1 VSNHHRITSR
11 LRLARR
17 WRPSPESLAAVEAA
31 KGDPSLLLAV
41 EANDPHHRLGPN
53 SDGSASP
60 AHAVT
65 RSGGER
71 SVVGRLLS
79 VNVGLPRNV
88 MWEGKTVRTA
98 VWKEPVDG
106 TRMVRKINIDGDDQ
120 ADRAGHGGEHRAVF
134 VYQIGSYRYWERQLG
149 RHDFSCGQ
157 FGENF
162 TVEGL
167 ADNEVCIG
175 DRYVI
180 GEALFEVTQ
189 PRVTCFRVGIRMR
202 EPAMPSLLVAHH
214 RPGFYFRV
222 LREGTVRAGD
232 EITRV
237 KIGEEQLTVA
247 DIDGLLY
254 LPTRPRRELQRALKI
269 PALSD
274 GWKGSF
280 RELLEQTERNESPQ
294 PAAWEGFQPLEVASI
309 ERESDTVISFRLAP
323 INGRPVVRPLPGEY
337 LALRLRPAGP
347 DQPPMIRSYSLS
359 SIAGED
365 SYRIS
370 VKLEPHGAG
379 SEFLH
384 SHVHEGDVIDAAAP
398 RGSFLLHDH
407 QRPVVLVSA
416 GIGATPVLAML
427 QTLARM
433 RSAREVWWLHGARN
447 SQEHPFAREVDQLLG
462 SLTNAHRIV
471 AYSRPLPDDVP
482 GRDFDASGRLSVE
495 RIEAAHIPV
504 DADYYLCGPDAF
516 MRTISAGLSARGV
529 PPEQVATEIFGAA
542 PLLAPGV
549 VADHRPAPHQPDGPT
564 GAGPPVTF
572 ARSNLTVAWDPGYS
586 SLLEFAEAC
595 DVPASFSCRTG
606 VCHYCETGLL
616 TGDVAY
622 NPKPL
627 EPPPEG
633 RVLVCCSQPRS
644 EVTLEL

>member
-1 VSNHHRITSR
+1 
-11 LRLARR
+11 
-17 WRPSPESLAAVEAA
+17 
-31 KGDPSLLLAV
+31 
-41 EANDPHHRLGPN
+41 
-53 SDGSASP
+53 
-60 AHAVT
+60 
-65 RSGGER
+65 
-71 SVVGRLLS
+71 
-79 VNVGLPRNV
+79 
-88 MWEGKTVRTA
+88 MWESKTVRTA

-106 TRMVRKINIDGDDQ
+106 PRMVRKINIDGDDQ
-120 ADRAGHGGEHRAVF
+120 ADRASHGGEHRAVF
-134 VYQIGSYRYWERQLG
+134 VYQIDSYRYWERQLG
-149 RHDFSCGQ
+149 RHDFTCGQ

-175 DRYVI
+175 DRYAI

-222 LREGTVRAGD
+222 IREGTVRAGD

-237 KIGEEQLTVA
+237 KVGEEQLTIA

-254 LPTRPRRELQRALKI
+254 LPTRRRRELQRALRI

-280 RELLEQTERNESPQ
+280 RELLEQAERNESPQ

-309 ERESDTVISFRLAP
+309 ERESDTVMSFRLALS
-323 INGRPVVRPLPGEY
+323 NGRPVVRPLPGEY
-337 LALRLRPAGP
+337 LTLRLRPDGP
-347 DQPPMIRSYSLS
+347 DQPPVIRSYSLS
-359 SIAGED
+359 SIAAEGG
-365 SYRIS
+365 YRIS
-370 VKLEPHGAG
+370 VKLEPHGVG

-384 SHVHEGDVIDAAAP
+384 GHVHEGDVIDAAAP
-398 RGSFLLHDH
+398 RGSFLLHDR

-416 GIGATPVLAML
+416 GIGATPVLTML
-427 QTLARM
+427 QALARM

-447 SQEHPFAREVDQLLG
+447 SHEHPFAREVEQLLG
-462 SLTNAHRIV
+462 SLANAHRIV
-471 AYSRPLPDDVP
+471 AYSRPLPEDVQ
-482 GRDFDASGRLSVE
+482 GRDFDASGRLSVGM
-495 RIEAAHIPV
+495 IEAAQIPV

-516 MRTISAGLSARGV
+516 MRTISAGLTARGV
-529 PPEQVATEIFGAA
+529 PPEQVATEIFGVA

-549 VADHRPAPHQPDGPT
+549 VADHRPAPHQPGGPP

-633 RVLVCCSQPRS
+633 RVLVCCSRPRA